1 MDVYYTPIHE
11 CPLAQWTVF
20 AVGLSLPVVA
30 FDGQARMAGVISI
43 EMISQSRR
51 SIHSQPPGF
60 SCDRSG
66 RDLWLQLPL
75 PSVV

>member
-1 MDVYYTPIHE
+1 
-11 CPLAQWTVF
+11 
-20 AVGLSLPVVA
+20 
-30 FDGQARMAGVISI
+30 MAGVISI